1 MRPHEARFFPYYTYF
16 YSLFLGLQ
24 EPKLASQAANS
35 LLNICSQ
42 CQRHMTPHFEG
53 LMHILNSLD
62 SFHLKPNAAAGLI
75 KGAALLIQN
84 MPTDRYV

>member
-1 MRPHEARFFPYYTYF
+1 MRPHEARIFPSYTYF
-16 YSLFLGLQ
+16 LYYLGLQ

-84 MPTDRYV
+84 MPTDR